1 MQAMSLA
8 IVVPA
13 YQVDSQMAGIGVR
26 AWELAQVVAR
36 KMPVT
41 IVARRHSD
49 LSCENVTFLEA
60 GDASW
65 LDRVKQCSAALF
77 YDMPDT
83 RIMLQLHRAGVLLIS
98 DNAATI
104 EHLEYSSIRDSGNPD
119 AIYEEL
125 IARFKL
131 QLLISDHFI
140 VRSQVALSTLCVQLS
155 LVGRLSYIN
164 YNRSASLDHLISYIP
179 IGFNRLSDNHA
190 SATSP
195 SLAKIDLVWNG
206 GIWDFYDPVMFAHA
220 LALLDRAGTP
230 VTARFMYMPPANQLL
245 REGARLVQAVRELRL
260 EHLVHFHEDR
270 LDHYER
276 DAVVK
281 SARAAVCIGKKG
293 IENFT
298 SIRLRTRDCF
308 LYRLPIIVDNHGA
321 TASLVTEL
329 GIGVACNTDSA
340 DELAA
345 GIAKLCCDESFYKQV
360 LRNLDRVRPQFEIDR
375 YVPKLLEVIE
385 QKRRA
390 PDAGTSKHNEL
401 LAEMLTKHPFLEES
415 PVYPF

>member
-1 MQAMSLA
+1 MSLA

-26 AWELAQVVAR
+26 AWELAQVVAGQ
-36 KMPVT
+36 MPVT
-41 IVARRHSD
+41 IVAKHRSD

-60 GDASW
+60 EDASW
-65 LDRVKQCSAALF
+65 LARVKHCSAALF

-83 RIMLQLHRAGVLLIS
+83 RIMLELHRAGVLLIS

-104 EHLEYSSIRDSGNPD
+104 EHLEYSSIRDSENPD
-119 AIYEEL
+119 GIYEEL
-125 IARFKL
+125 ITRFKL

-155 LVGRLSYIN
+155 LVGRLSYLN
-164 YNRSASLDHLISYIP
+164 YNRSPSLDHLISYIP
-179 IGFNRLSDNHA
+179 IGFNRFSDKHA
-190 SATSP
+190 AATPP
-195 SLAKIDLVWNG
+195 SLAKIDFVWNG
-206 GIWDFYDPVMFAHA
+206 GIWDFYDPVIFAHA

-245 REGARLVQAVRELRL
+245 REGLKLVQAVRELRI
-260 EHLVHFHEDR
+260 EHLVHFHEER

-308 LYRLPIIVDNHGA
+308 LYRLPIIVDKHGA
-321 TASLVTEL
+321 TASLVSEL
-329 GIGVACNTDSA
+329 GIGLACNTDSA

-345 GIAKLCCDESFYKQV
+345 GLATLCFDESFYKQV
-360 LRNLDRVRPQFEIDR
+360 LRNLDQVRPQFEIDS
-375 YVPKLLEVIE
+375 YVPKLVEVIE
-385 QKRRA
+385 QRRRA

-401 LAEMLTKHPFLEES
+401 LTELLSKHPSLEES